1 MFAAIGG
8 FVNRGWLALLACW
21 IVLAVALNWAAPEWS
36 TVAQDGEFSFL
47 PPDSPSRRAD
57 ELFNK
62 AFPQDLLS
70 SSIVI
75 VVSRESDTGLGD
87 EDKQFITDVLK
98 PRLET
103 IAKGEYGPPD
113 KEVKAD

>member
-1 MFAAIGG
+1 MPFAFDVLGRTLPGGREANVFAAIGG
-8 FVNRGWLALLACW
+8 FVNRIWLALLAGW
-21 IVLAVALNWAAPEWS
+21 IVLAVVLHLVAPDWS
-36 TVAQDGEFSFL
+36 TIAQDGEFSFL

-75 VVSRESDTGLGD
+75 VVSRESDAGLGD
-87 EDKQFITDVLK
+87 
-98 PRLET
+98 
-103 IAKGEYGPPD
+103 
-113 KEVKAD
+113 